1 MDIQPI
7 QPQTPATPPIQPTPS
22 QGPKKGLFDANP
34 KHAFIFG
41 IIAAIAVLGLSGTI
55 IFGLMYFNGSKNNTA
70 KTGSTVDTGNPAIKL
85 ADVSDKDHIRGNQDA
100 PITII
105 EYSDTECPFCKSF
118 HPTMK
123 KLLTDYPTQIRWV
136 FRHFPIEQLHS
147 KAPAEA
153 NAVECAN
160 EQGKF
165 WEFLDKLYEVTPGND
180 RLDPAQLPV
189 IAKAVGVSD
198 MNKFNDCVSSSKY
211 SSIVQADQQSGL
223 DAGVQG
229 TPASFINGE
238 PVYGAVP
245 YAQLKA
251 GVDKLLKK

>member
-1 MDIQPI
+1 MT
-7 QPQTPATPPIQPTPS
+7 PQTPASNQA
-22 QGPKKGLFDANP
+22 PKKGLFDANP

-41 IIAAIAVLGLSGTI
+41 IIAAVAVLGLAGTV
-55 IFGLMYFNGSKNNTA
+55 IFGLMYFSGNSKNNVA
-70 KTGSTVDTGNPAIKL
+70 KTGGVVDTGNPAIKL
-85 ADVSDKDHIRGNQDA
+85 AEVTDQDHIRGPQDA

-118 HPTMK
+118 HPTVK
-123 KLLTDYPTQIRWV
+123 KLLADYPTQIRWV

-153 NAVECAN
+153 NAAECAS

-165 WEFLDKLYEVTPGND
+165 WEFIDKIYEVTPGND
-180 RLDPAQLPV
+180 NLDSAQLPV
-189 IAKAVGVSD
+189 IAKSAGVSD
-198 MNKFNDCVSSSKY
+198 ISKFNDCVSAGKY
-211 SSIVQADQQSGL
+211 NSVVQADQQSGL

-251 GVDKLLKK
+251 GVDKLLNK